1 MRLIF
6 LGPPGIGKGTQAAS
20 ISLRKEINHIS
31 SGDLLRAAVDA
42 KTDTGLKAK
51 KYIDNGL
58 LVPDELVVEIVVRKV
73 NSAECKNGFILDG
86 FPRNLSQAKILDN
99 TLNKAGKKIDKAF
112 YLTASEEIIIKRI
125 AGRRICK
132 SCGADYHEMF
142 SPPANNN
149 VCDKCGAE
157 LYQREDDYPETISMR
172 LQVYR
177 EQTEKLIDYYKGKGK
192 LIEIN
197 CNGEKAEIEQNILEE
212 LHSMSEDE
220 RGMEQSG

>member
-6 LGPPGIGKGTQAAS
+6 LGPPGVGKGTQAAS
-20 ISLRKEINHIS
+20 ISLRKEINHVS
-31 SGDLLRAAVDA
+31 SGYLLRAAVEA

-51 KYIDNGL
+51 EYIENGL
-58 LVPDELVVEIVVRKV
+58 LVPDELVVKIVVGKI

-99 TLNKAGKKIDKAF
+99 TINKVGKKIDKVF
-112 YLTASEEIIIKRI
+112 YFTASAEIIIKRI

-142 SPPANNN
+142 SPPVNNN
-149 VCDKCGAE
+149 VCDKCGSE
-157 LYQREDDYPETISMR
+157 LYQREDDYPETTSMR

-177 EQTEKLIDYYKGKGK
+177 EQTEKLIDYYEEKGE

-197 CNGEKAEIEQNILEE
+197 CNGEKAEIEQDILEG
-212 LHSMSEDE
+212 LHLMSEGE
-220 RGMEQSG
+220 RGME

>member
-6 LGPPGIGKGTQAAS
+6 LGPPGIGKGTQAVS

-99 TLNKAGKKIDKAF
+99 TLNKAGKKIDKTF

-132 SCGADYHEMF
+132 SCGAGYHEMF
-142 SPPANNN
+142 SPPVNNN

-177 EQTEKLIDYYKGKGK
+177 EQTEKVIDYYKVKGE

-197 CNGEKAEIEQNILEE
+197 CNGEKAEIEQNILEG

-220 RGMEQSG
+220 RGME

>member
-1 MRLIF
+1 LRLIF
-6 LGPPGIGKGTQAAS
+6 LGPPGVGKGTQAAS

-51 KYIDNGL
+51 KYIDSGL
-58 LVPDELVVEIVVRKV
+58 LVPDELVVKIIVGKI
-73 NSAECKNGFILDG
+73 NSVECKNGFILDG
-86 FPRNLSQAKILDN
+86 FPRNLSQAEILDN
-99 TLNKAGKKIDKAF
+99 TLNKAGEKIDKVF
-112 YLTASEEIIIKRI
+112 YFTASAEIIIKRI

-142 SPPANNN
+142 SPPVNKN
-149 VCDKCGAE
+149 VCDKCGVE
-157 LYQREDDYPETISMR
+157 LYQRKDDYPETTSMR

-177 EQTEKLIDYYKGKGK
+177 EQTERLIDYYKEKGE

-197 CNGEKAEIEQNILEE
+197 CNGEKAEIEQNILEG
-212 LHSMSEDE
+212 LHSMYEGE
-220 RGMEQSG
+220 RGME

>member
-1 MRLIF
+1 M
-6 LGPPGIGKGTQAAS
+6 
-20 ISLRKEINHIS
+20 
-31 SGDLLRAAVDA
+31 RAAVDA

-99 TLNKAGKKIDKAF
+99 ILNKAGEKIDKVF
-112 YLTASEEIIIKRI
+112 YFTASEEIIIRRI

-142 SPPANNN
+142 SPPTNNN

-177 EQTEKLIDYYKGKGK
+177 EQTEKVIDYYKVKGE

-197 CNGEKAEIEQNILEE
+197 CNGEKAEIEQNILEG

-220 RGMEQSG
+220 RGME

>member
-42 KTDTGLKAK
+42 KADTGLKAK

-99 TLNKAGKKIDKAF
+99 ILNKAGEKIDKVF
-112 YLTASEEIIIKRI
+112 YFTASEEIIIRRI

-142 SPPANNN
+142 SPPTNNN

-177 EQTEKLIDYYKGKGK
+177 EQTEKVIDYYKVKGE

-197 CNGEKAEIEQNILEE
+197 CNGEKAEIEQNILEG

-220 RGMEQSG
+220 RGME